1 MKIAIV
7 DDEQDMRQSIS
18 QWLTLSGFETET
30 YASAEDALKSHRV
43 RLPGVVVTDVKMP
56 GMDGV
61 TFLKRLMAQ
70 DSGLPVIMITG
81 HGDVPMAVEAMRI
94 GAYDF
99 LEKPFNPDRMT
110 ELAKK
115 ASQQR
120 RMTLDNRALRRE
132 LVGRQ
137 GGDEEAHRLLA
148 RDGAAARGYPRS
160 GPGRRPCAD
169 RRRDRAPARRWWPTR
184 SMRWGRAQDEEVH
197 LDFLFGLGEEQ
208 LAEKLFG
215 PDPGDALPLVEEA
228 RGGTLCLEDIEALPN
243 ALQAR
248 LLTFINEQETPPQTR
263 IIAICN
269 EHTAGKTLEDSL
281 RPDLFFRLS
290 AMTIICPPLRAR
302 GEDILTLFNRMSE
315 TFAEEYG
322 CDAPQVTAQEAAQLL
337 QAPWPGNVRQLV
349 NIAERAVLQNRRG
362 SGSIT
367 SLLMADNEATGPT
380 MTTEGKPL
388 KEYVE
393 AFERMLID
401 NTMRRHK
408 GSISAVM
415 DELCLP
421 RRTLNEKMAK
431 YGLSRSTICE
441 GAMSNVFAWVTSAL
455 IVSGIGAAGWVL
467 SQSLVVVL
475 LAALVAA
482 SFVRPGRA

>member
-18 QWLTLSGFETET
+18 QWLSLSGFETET
-30 YASAEDALKSHRV
+30 YASGEDALKGIGADY
-43 RLPGVVVTDVKMP
+43 PGVVVTDVKMP

-61 TFLKRLMAQ
+61 TLLKRLMAQ
-70 DSGLPVIMITG
+70 DSGLPVILITG

-110 ELAKK
+110 ELAKR
-115 ASQQR
+115 ASTQR
-120 RMTLDNRALRRE
+120 RLTLDNRALRRE
-132 LVGRQ
+132 LSDGKVLMKKLIGSSPEMERLREDILDLGQADSHVLIDGETGTGKTLVAHALHAVGPRAAKKLITISCSAY
-137 GGDEEAHRLLA
+137 DEADL
-148 RDGAAARGYPRS
+148 AAR
-160 GPGRRPCAD
+160 
-169 RRRDRAPARRWWPTR
+169 
-184 SMRWGRAQDEEVH
+184 
-197 LDFLFGLGEEQ
+197 
-208 LAEKLFG
+208 LFG
-215 PDPGDALPLVEEA
+215 PAPDEGLPLVEEA

-243 ALQAR
+243 ALQSR

-263 IIAICN
+263 ILAICN
-269 EHTAGKTLEDSL
+269 QHAQGQTLEDVL

-290 AMTIICPPLRAR
+290 AMTIVCPPLRAR

-315 TFAEEYG
+315 QFAEEYG

-380 MTTEGKPL
+380 ITTEGKPL

-415 DELCLP
+415 EELCLP

-431 YGLSRSTICE
+431 YGLSRSDY
-441 GAMSNVFAWVTSAL
+441 L
-455 IVSGIGAAGWVL
+455 
-467 SQSLVVVL
+467 
-475 LAALVAA
+475 
-482 SFVRPGRA
+482 